1 MSAAKLQVLS
11 VVEGKHAL
19 WVRVLVYQMKPS
31 PTVGKLLYKIILSLK
46 CYMLHMY
53 KYSKA

>member
-19 WVRVLVYQMKPS
+19 WVRVLFYQMKPS